1 MFVATKNLDA
11 QKQVSLVWQVVGA
24 LHKCGIFVVC
34 VIADG
39 LSTNRK
45 TFDIINSI
53 NAIPIYVK
61 ILIYAIQIFLFF
73 VDQPAVS
80 AKNNSNQHFFS
91 SKPNRSRMLK

>member
-1 MFVATKNLDA
+1 MFVVTKNLDA

-24 LHKCGIFVVC
+24 LNKCGIFVVC

-61 ILIYAIQIFLFF
+61 ILIQIYLFF
-73 VDQPAVS
+73 VDQPAAS
-80 AKNNSNQHFFS
+80 AKNNSKQHFFS